1 MPYKLLLACIDIH
14 RLPFDARRGVGRFVS
29 TVLCL
34 LGRPDANRDEQDR
47 TPIPAAH
54 GYPASVYRSS
64 QKRQRHRQCFLQ
76 LGHHGTALALADTL
90 SPDLLIPVA
99 ADLQPVASDLQSDAH
114 YYKGM
119 ISMMS
124 LHYVQKGVLTK
135 EDGKLIKRIFD
146 LRQESDYDDFIDA
159 DEDDIKSY
167 LPLVTNLVN
176 TIVLL
181 IK

>member
-1 MPYKLLLACIDIH
+1 MSLSNEERKAIVEYRIEKAMVSLKDTKDIAALGKWSLA
-14 RLPFDARRGVGRFVS
+14 
-29 TVLCL
+29 
-34 LGRPDANRDEQDR
+34 ANRLYYALYY
-47 TPIPAAH
+47 AA
-54 GYPASVYRSS
+54 
-64 QKRQRHRQCFLQ
+64 
-76 LGHHGTALALADTL
+76 TAL
-90 SPDLLIPVA
+90 LIN
-99 ADLQPVASDLQSDAH
+99 DGHFTRTHS
-114 YYKGM
+114 GM

-159 DEDDIKSY
+159 DEDDIKLY
-167 LPLVTNLVN
+167 LPLVANLVN